1 MIKNIKQE
9 IQDSILVKQ
18 KILNDDR
25 LIKQIEDIAII
36 CLNSLKN
43 GGKIILAG
51 NGGSFADAQHI
62 SAEFTSRYMFDRD
75 SLSSICL
82 GTNGSAISAIGND
95 YGYDKVFSRELSSIG
110 DKGDIFIAISTS
122 GNSKNL
128 IEAIK
133 ISNKKEIKVFLLTGE
148 TSGKMKNLC
157 ESINVPSVITGRIQ
171 ESHIMIGH
179 IICGIVEKEYF
190 NEK

>member
-1 MIKNIKQE
+1 M
-9 IQDSILVKQ
+9 
-18 KILNDDR
+18 
-25 LIKQIEDIAII
+25 
-36 CLNSLKN
+36 
-43 GGKIILAG
+43 
-51 NGGSFADAQHI
+51 
-62 SAEFTSRYMFDRD
+62 
-75 SLSSICL
+75 
-82 GTNGSAISAIGND
+82 
-95 YGYDKVFSRELSSIG
+95 SSIG

>member
-82 GTNGSAISAIGND
+82 GTNGSAIN
-95 YGYDKVFSRELSSIG
+95 
-110 DKGDIFIAISTS
+110 
-122 GNSKNL
+122 
-128 IEAIK
+128 
-133 ISNKKEIKVFLLTGE
+133 
-148 TSGKMKNLC
+148 
-157 ESINVPSVITGRIQ
+157 
-171 ESHIMIGH
+171 
-179 IICGIVEKEYF
+179 
-190 NEK
+190 